1 MRCDDFCSSGV
12 QCSMSHVVSNVDA
25 RRTRGDAMV
34 LTSFAH
40 ADCRRL
46 DGAQAKSLSTMVSWN
61 VCIFLSFMGL

>member
-1 MRCDDFCSSGV
+1 
-12 QCSMSHVVSNVDA
+12 MSHVVSNVDA

-34 LTSFAH
+34 LTSLAH